1 MKHAIP
7 KCRDVA
13 LLHFAIRKL
22 HRRFFRYQPERHV
35 ASGTNL
41 SSTFAQKW
49 LGDTPRKLQDYFVR
63 GNIT

>member
-13 LLHFAIRKL
+13 ILHFAIRKL
-22 HRRFFRYQPERHV
+22 HRWLLRYRPEGRG
-35 ASGTNL
+35 ASSTDL
-41 SSTFAQKW
+41 SSTSAQKW
-49 LGDTPRKLQDYFVR
+49 LGGTPRKLQDYFVR